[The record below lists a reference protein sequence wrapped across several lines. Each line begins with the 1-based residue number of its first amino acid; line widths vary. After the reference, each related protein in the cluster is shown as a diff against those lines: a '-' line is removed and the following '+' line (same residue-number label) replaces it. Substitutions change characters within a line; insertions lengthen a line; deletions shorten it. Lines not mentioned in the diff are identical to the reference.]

1 MYFKEQLT
9 VLVQCQ
15 RVKQKIALSNQV
27 GIAGRKPSQNGI
39 KQKIDYLGNKFIM
52 LHLLSTYQLLWI
64 YVECHLIFLFSIQSA
79 SAEEEN
85 YQGDLDDE
93 GVCSRLDKWMSL
105 DSLFNL

>member
-15 RVKQKIALSNQV
+15 RVKQKTALSNQV

-52 LHLLSTYQLLWI
+52 LHLLSTYQLIWI
-64 YVECHLIFLFSIQSA
+64 NIECHLFFLFSIQSA

-93 GVCSRLDKWMSL
+93 GLCSRLDKWMSL